1 MVSYND
7 VAKLTY
13 YSEHNKNEELI
24 DLFCDVC
31 GSHKVI
37 DILQFIRS
45 ESFVEESSSI
55 KLLFNEKDLLIFKEN
70 FLLNIPDPAPTTH
83 TIDDITFYL
92 DFPKIVDFSCK
103 PMHCIQSISYG
114 DDHHNMDSNED
125 FNIIPITLYRKLEP
139 QIQEYIEEL
148 QNIKIYSVGEMQ
160 SRFMLNYELIIK
172 IIYLAFVSS
181 FRNIID
187 ERLFL
192 MKEYNFSYESFD
204 RISYFEAKQYLKRGI
219 ALTNERNNP
228 KTP

>member
-13 YSEHNKNEELI
+13 YSEHNKNKELI
-24 DLFCDVC
+24 DLFCSIC
-31 GSHKVI
+31 GSYKII
-37 DILQFIRS
+37 DILEFIRY
-45 ESFVEESSSI
+45 ERFVEESSSI
-55 KLLFNEKDLLIFKEN
+55 KLLFKEKDLLIFKEN
-70 FLLNIPDPAPTTH
+70 FLLNIPEPSPTTH

-92 DFPKIVDFSCK
+92 DFPKIVDYNCK

-114 DDHHNMDSNED
+114 GDHHNMDSTED

-148 QNIKIYSVGEMQ
+148 QNIQIYSVGEME

-172 IIYLAFVSS
+172 IIYLAFVNS

-192 MKEYNFSYESFD
+192 MKEYNFTYEAFD
-204 RISYFEAKQYLKRGI
+204 KLSYFEVKQYLKRGI